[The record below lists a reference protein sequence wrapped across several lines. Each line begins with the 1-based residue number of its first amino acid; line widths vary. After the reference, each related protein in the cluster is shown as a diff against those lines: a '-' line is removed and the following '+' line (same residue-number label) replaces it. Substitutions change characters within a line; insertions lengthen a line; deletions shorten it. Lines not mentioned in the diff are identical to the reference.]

1 MTHKKCGRE
10 GKEKFFLPGVMM
22 YPGASDI
29 VADLRF
35 FFTYFF
41 VGDILLLFLFFSLIV
56 WVRRLD
62 GPFSYLSSSY

>member
-35 FFTYFF
+35 FFTYF
-41 VGDILLLFLFFSLIV
+41 LLEIFFCFFFLAIV

>member
-1 MTHKKCGRE
+1 
-10 GKEKFFLPGVMM
+10 
-22 YPGASDI
+22 

-35 FFTYFF
+35 FFTYF
-41 VGDILLLFLFFSLIV
+41 LLEIFFCSFCFFSLIV

>member
-35 FFTYFF
+35 FLHIFLLEIFF
-41 VGDILLLFLFFSLIV
+41 CFFFSLAIV
-56 WVRRLD
+56 WVRL
-62 GPFSYLSSSY
+62 